1 MFIDGC
7 IYKWK
12 EKRVFELRFVIS
24 YWFMLF
30 YILNVVECNWF
41 KFIVFGN
48 FVIY

>member
-12 EKRVFELRFVIS
+12 EKRVFELRSVIS
-24 YWFMLF
+24 FWFILF
-30 YILNVVECNWF
+30 YVLNVIGCNWF
-41 KFIVFGN
+41 LIYSFGN